1 MQKFTL
7 MGREPNRNTNQ
18 TSGVISWLPNNKYYK
33 VEVKTLNP
41 ESNYINKS
49 IPVVLNELGGLCFHD
64 YPIAQTYVNL
74 NQSSVRFTSPV
85 VLPYLPGTTYFH
97 QSFS

>member
-1 MQKFTL
+1 

-18 TSGVISWLPNNKYYK
+18 TSGVISGLPNNKYYK

-49 IPVVLNELGGLCFHD
+49 TPVVLNELGG
-64 YPIAQTYVNL
+64 
-74 NQSSVRFTSPV
+74 
-85 VLPYLPGTTYFH
+85 
-97 QSFS
+97 

>member
-1 MQKFTL
+1 MSFAIAAIHINGQRT
-7 MGREPNRNTNQ
+7 RNTNQ

-49 IPVVLNELGGLCFHD
+49 TPVALNELGG
-64 YPIAQTYVNL
+64 
-74 NQSSVRFTSPV
+74 
-85 VLPYLPGTTYFH
+85 
-97 QSFS
+97 